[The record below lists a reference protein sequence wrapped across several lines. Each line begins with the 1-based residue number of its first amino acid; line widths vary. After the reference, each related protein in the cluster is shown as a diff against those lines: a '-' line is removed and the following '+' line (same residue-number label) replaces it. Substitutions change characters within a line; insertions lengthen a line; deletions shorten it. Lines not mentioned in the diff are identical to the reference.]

1 MFIRII
7 ACFDHFSQSESK
19 TKIFIKIIVKIKYG
33 IFTILETSLN
43 IKLCTSHYNC
53 QILSNFL
60 LHIAFT
66 CWYVVFFEN
75 LIHLDIRF
83 CDIKT

>member
-19 TKIFIKIIVKIKYG
+19 TKFFNKIIVKIKYG
-33 IFTILETSLN
+33 ILTILETSLT
-43 IKLCTSHYNC
+43 LNC
-53 QILSNFL
+53 VL
-60 LHIAFT
+60 LIIIVKFYPIVT
-66 CWYVVFFEN
+66 YSIYLLVCCCFFEN

>member
-19 TKIFIKIIVKIKYG
+19 TKFFIKIIVKIKYG

-43 IKLCTSHYNC
+43 IKLCTSHYDVKFYPIVTYSIYLLVC
-53 QILSNFL
+53 CFFL
-60 LHIAFT
+60 
-66 CWYVVFFEN
+66 
-75 LIHLDIRF
+75 
-83 CDIKT
+83 KT

>member
-19 TKIFIKIIVKIKYG
+19 IKFFIKIIVKIKYG

-53 QILSNFL
+53 QILSHCYISHLPVGMGFFL
-60 LHIAFT
+60 
-66 CWYVVFFEN
+66 
-75 LIHLDIRF
+75 
-83 CDIKT
+83 KT

>member
-19 TKIFIKIIVKIKYG
+19 TKFFIKIIVKIKYG

-43 IKLCTSHYNC
+43 TKLCTHYNC
-53 QILSNFL
+53 QILSHCYSIYL
-60 LHIAFT
+60 LV
-66 CWYVVFFEN
+66 CCFFEN

>member
-19 TKIFIKIIVKIKYG
+19 TKFFIKIIVKIKYG

-43 IKLCTSHYNC
+43 IIIVKFYPIVTYSIYL
-53 QILSNFL
+53 
-60 LHIAFT
+60 
-66 CWYVVFFEN
+66 WYVVFFEN

>member
-19 TKIFIKIIVKIKYG
+19 TNFFIKIIVKIKYG

-43 IKLCTSHYNC
+43 IKLCTSHIIIIVKFYP
-53 QILSNFL
+53 IVTYSIYL
-60 LHIAFT
+60 LV
-66 CWYVVFFEN
+66 CFF
-75 LIHLDIRF
+75 F
-83 CDIKT
+83 F

>member
-19 TKIFIKIIVKIKYG
+19 TKFFIKIIVKIKYG

-43 IKLCTSHYNC
+43 IKLCTSHHNC
-53 QILSNFL
+53 QILSHCYIKHL
-60 LHIAFT
+60 P
-66 CWYVVFFEN
+66 VGMFF
-75 LIHLDIRF
+75 F
-83 CDIKT
+83 

>member
-19 TKIFIKIIVKIKYG
+19 TKFFMKIIVKIKYG
-33 IFTILETSLN
+33 IFAILETSLN

-53 QILSNFL
+53 QILSHCYILYLPVGMFFFFGNL
-60 LHIAFT
+60 L
-66 CWYVVFFEN
+66 
-75 LIHLDIRF
+75 HLDIRF

>member
-1 MFIRII
+1 MFIRLI

-19 TKIFIKIIVKIKYG
+19 TKFFIKIIVKIKYG

-53 QILSNFL
+53 QFYPIVTYSIYL
-60 LHIAFT
+60 LVCFF
-66 CWYVVFFEN
+66 FFEN
-75 LIHLDIRF
+75 LIHLDIGF

>member
-1 MFIRII
+1 MCLLELLHVLII
-7 ACFDHFSQSESK
+7 FSQSESK
-19 TKIFIKIIVKIKYG
+19 TKFFIKIIVKIKYG

-53 QILSNFL
+53 QILSHCYIKHLPVGMLF
-60 LHIAFT
+60 
-66 CWYVVFFEN
+66 FFEN

-83 CDIKT
+83 CYIKT

>member
-19 TKIFIKIIVKIKYG
+19 TKFFIKIIVKIKYG
-33 IFTILETSLN
+33 IFTILETSLT
-43 IKLCTSHYNC
+43 LNC
-53 QILSNFL
+53 VL
-60 LHIAFT
+60 LIIIVKFYPIVT
-66 CWYVVFFEN
+66 YSIYLLVCCFFEN

>member
-1 MFIRII
+1 MCLLELLHVLII
-7 ACFDHFSQSESK
+7 FLSQK
-19 TKIFIKIIVKIKYG
+19 VKQKIFIKMIVKIKYG

-53 QILSNFL
+53 QINSIPL

-66 CWYVVFFEN
+66 CWYVVFF
-75 LIHLDIRF
+75 
-83 CDIKT
+83 